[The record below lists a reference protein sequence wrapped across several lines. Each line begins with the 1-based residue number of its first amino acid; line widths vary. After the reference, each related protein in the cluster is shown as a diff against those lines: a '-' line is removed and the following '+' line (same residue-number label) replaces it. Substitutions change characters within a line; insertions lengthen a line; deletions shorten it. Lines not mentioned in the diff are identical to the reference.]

1 MLQQQQEPKK
11 QRQRAVA
18 EASSLRVEGSEERM
32 LQRRVLHRLAQ
43 VGVHAPGRREDALD
57 AGGRGGH
64 IHGRNRQL
72 TGGNTW
78 LLKIPV
84 TVVTVTE
91 IPGAVSA
98 R

>member
-1 MLQQQQEPKK
+1 MY
-11 QRQRAVA
+11 
-18 EASSLRVEGSEERM
+18 S
-32 LQRRVLHRLAQ
+32 RVLHRLAQ

-57 AGGRGGH
+57 ARH
-64 IHGRNRQL
+64 WRLIHVRNRQL

>member
-1 MLQQQQEPKK
+1 MSESAAEIA
-11 QRQRAVA
+11 RHRADH
-18 EASSLRVEGSEERM
+18 LRETIHAAATS
-32 LQRRVLHRLAQ
+32 RRDARHW
-43 VGVHAPGRREDALD
+43 RR
-57 AGGRGGH
+57 
-64 IHGRNRQL
+64 IHVRNRQL

-84 TVVTVTE
+84 TVVTIAE